1 MLDGHDSRDAR
12 HVRWSGVLA
21 AGATMLYPLA
31 IYGGLQVWS
40 PRVMALAL
48 VVLIVLRLGAL
59 SRAGLFR
66 TPGLGLAAGAIAL
79 LVALS
84 NEALPLKL
92 YPAAVNVAMLAVFG
106 WSLWHPP
113 TVVERLARMRDPD
126 LPPRGVAYTRRV
138 TQAWCVFFVFNGGVA
153 AATAFLASNRIWAL
167 YNGGIAYVLIGAMFA
182 GEWLVR
188 RRVMG
193 RSAAP

>member
-1 MLDGHDSRDAR
+1 MSGGNALRDAW
-12 HVRWSGVLA
+12 HVRWRGALA

-31 IYGGLQVWS
+31 IYGGLQFWS

-48 VVLIVLRLGAL
+48 VVLLVLRVGAMR
-59 SRAGLFR
+59 RAGWLR
-66 TPGLGLAAGAIAL
+66 PPGLGLAAAAIAL
-79 LVALS
+79 LVAVS

-92 YPAAVNVAMLAVFG
+92 YPAAVNAAMLAVFG

-113 TVVERLARMRDPD
+113 SVVERIARLQQPD
-126 LPPRGVAYTRRV
+126 LPPRGVVYTRHV
-138 TQAWCVFFVFNGGVA
+138 TQAWCAFFVVNGAIAV
-153 AATAFLASNRIWAL
+153 ATALFASDRVWAL

-188 RRVMG
+188 RRVMKE
-193 RSAAP
+193 SVA